1 MTTSPP
7 STGSRWPLAVVVGLC
22 VLALVQL
29 RGQIPAYVDWYVWL
43 CGLGVPQPIRTLDAP
58 LLLLLGAWLGARL
71 ATGRGRAVSVLGL
84 GRSLREG
91 LGFGLLAGT
100 PMLLQGWL
108 GRSDVDLS
116 LSTARAVVAM
126 PFAEEVFFRGL
137 LVFVPVAVGGCRF
150 WTTAILAGLLFGSL
164 HVAWDVPLPLS
175 GGDLAVFAVTAAGGI
190 WYAWLGRCFRWNL
203 WPTIVLHGAMNAAWV
218 IFGIADDAAG
228 GLWPNVGRGLTIA
241 AGTLLALKSAK
252 DRTTARDRV
261 GIRP

>member
-7 STGSRWPLAVVVGLC
+7 STVRRWPLAVVVGLC
-22 VLALVQL
+22 VLTLVQL
-29 RGQIPAYVDWYVWL
+29 RGRIDGYVQWHLWL
-43 CGLGVPQPIRTLDAP
+43 HEQGVPPPIRQLDAP

-71 ATGRGRAVSVLGL
+71 ATGRGRAVTVLGL
-84 GRSLREG
+84 AGSVREG
-91 LGFGLLAGT
+91 LGFGLLASI
-100 PMLLQGWL
+100 PMLLQSWL
-108 GRSDVDLS
+108 GRSGVDVS

-164 HVAWDVPLPLS
+164 HVGWDVSLS
-175 GGDLAVFAVTAAGGI
+175 SGDLAVFAVTAAGGI
-190 WYAWLGRCFRWNL
+190 WYAWIGRCFRWNL

-218 IFGIADDAAG
+218 VFAIADDAAG

-241 AGTLLALKSAK
+241 AGTVLALKSAK
-252 DRTTARDRV
+252 GRTPARDRATV
-261 GIRP
+261 RP